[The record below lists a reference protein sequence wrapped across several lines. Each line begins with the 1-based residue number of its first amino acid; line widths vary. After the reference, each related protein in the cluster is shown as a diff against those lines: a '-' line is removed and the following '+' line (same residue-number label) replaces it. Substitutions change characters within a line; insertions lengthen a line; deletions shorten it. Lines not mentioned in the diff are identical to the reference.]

1 MDNFRDITNEVSE
14 EKSISSNNVTDYQQ
28 NKSQNKQTE
37 EQKDNIVSFEMM
49 VIWYIGGKEYV

>member
-37 EQKDNIVSFEMM
+37 EQKDNIVSFAMM